1 METKATVHG
10 FPLQITACGG
20 PAFFTLQGRC
30 LCITPNPSDIVVQP
44 MSTAY
49 EAGGRLPR
57 EPLEEAGSHS
67 ALRSRECIFILV
79 WGPGWSSGVCVCV
92 CVCVCVRAR
101 ACTCVHAQ
109 SCLIL
114 CNSLN
119 CSPPGFSVSGI
130 LQARIL
136 EWAAIPFP
144 KSSQT
149 HISLL
154 QVDSLLSE
162 PPGKE

>member
-1 METKATVHG
+1 MKTKATVHD

-30 LCITPNPSDIVVQP
+30 LCITPHPSDIVVQP
-44 MSTAY
+44 TSRVC
-49 EAGGRLPR
+49 EARGCLPR

-67 ALRSRECIFILV
+67 ALRSQECIFILV
-79 WGPGWSSGVCVCV
+79 LGPGWSSDVCVCV
-92 CVCVCVRAR
+92 CVC
-101 ACTCVHAQ
+101 ACMCVHAQ

-114 CNSLN
+114 CNPLN
-119 CSPPGFSVSGI
+119 CSPPGFSVRGI

-136 EWAAIPFP
+136 EWVAIPFP
-144 KSSQT
+144 RGSSRT
-149 HISLL
+149 HVSLL